1 MEKIKKVLFVIA
13 FNNFRDEEYL
23 EPKKILTESG
33 YTVVT
38 ASTELGEARGKL
50 GCATEVDILF
60 SEIYIKEYEA
70 IVFVGGAGVI
80 SLWDEERLHE
90 IATIFH
96 DEGKVIAAICS
107 APVILARAGLLRGKK
122 ATSYINDEKQM
133 KGGGAIYTGNAI
145 EVDGKILTGNGPEA
159 SKEFGKTLLK
169 MMA

>member
-50 GCATEVDILF
+50 GCAAEVDILF
-60 SEIYIKEYEA
+60 SEIKIKEYDA
-70 IVFVGGAGVI
+70 IVFIGGSGIV
-80 SLWDEERLHE
+80 SLWDDERLHE

-96 DEGKVIAAICS
+96 DEEKIVAAICS
-107 APVILARAGLLRGKK
+107 APVILARAGLLKGKK
-122 ATSYINDEKQM
+122 ATSFINDEKWM
-133 KGGGAIYTGNAI
+133 KEKGAVYTGNQVEIDENIVTA
-145 EVDGKILTGNGPEA
+145 NGHEA
-159 SKEFGKTLLK
+159 AKEFAKTLIA